1 VDVLGAHRQQRRTP
15 RVPTPYALQNAARSR
30 ASSIASDG
38 SRVTAGESQ
47 TTRTSRNGI
56 VRQLHPVT
64 RRSRST
70 IYSSTGFPEPLS
82 SNDKITLDDASKIYI
97 SDLSVLN
104 AWPNRSIS
112 TDMATEALMQAN
124 QRARNKGRPEIDA
137 ESRGFF
143 IGQVCVLSVA
153 TIFSAHKMVD
163 QKFGF
168 PMAVAT

>member
-1 VDVLGAHRQQRRTP
+1 
-15 RVPTPYALQNAARSR
+15 
-30 ASSIASDG
+30 
-38 SRVTAGESQ
+38 
-47 TTRTSRNGI
+47 
-56 VRQLHPVT
+56 
-64 RRSRST
+64 
-70 IYSSTGFPEPLS
+70 
-82 SNDKITLDDASKIYI
+82 
-97 SDLSVLN
+97 
-104 AWPNRSIS
+104 
-112 TDMATEALMQAN
+112 MATEALMQAN